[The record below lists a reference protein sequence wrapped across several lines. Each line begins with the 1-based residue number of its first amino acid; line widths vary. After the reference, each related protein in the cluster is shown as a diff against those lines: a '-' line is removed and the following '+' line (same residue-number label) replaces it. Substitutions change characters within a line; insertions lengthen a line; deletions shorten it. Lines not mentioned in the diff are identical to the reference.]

1 MWVVSVLCLGAAA
14 STCGRYPVAAAVAVH
29 VVAGGNASLGDRHAL
44 AVGKRTVPGGGKA
57 RQP

>member
-1 MWVVSVLCLGAAA
+1 MLCLGAAA
-14 STCGRYPVAAAVAVH
+14 STCGRYPVAAADAVH
-29 VVAGGNASLGDRHAL
+29 VVAGGSASLGDHCVL